1 MIRFRQR
8 ERSKKSEPGIDLKIR
23 EVGLLSAT
31 AASAGPPQPLPLPL
45 PFPVSCLSMFHVE
58 QSIEAKRTA
67 MRTPGTTHHNR
78 ALDAR
83 ERGQGEMAYPENEV
97 RPLVCGD
104 ALAYPFNHPFFEMK
118 AECFICQELD
128 THLII

>member
-31 AASAGPPQPLPLPL
+31 AASAGPPQPLPL